1 VFETSTGQLI
11 NPSKCSILFSD
22 SCSEVNQS
30 TVRSTLGV
38 VQQEFDAK
46 YLGLPTPDGRMHKG
60 RFQNLQARLSKRLIE
75 YGGSLLAQSAREI
88 LIKSIAQAISIYVMG
103 VFKLPMGIR
112 DDLTRLIRDY
122 WWGSKNGKRKI
133 HWVNWQQLPRPK
145 EQGVWASV
153 ICGYLTMR
161 S

>member
-1 VFETSTGQLI
+1 
-11 NPSKCSILFSD
+11 
-22 SCSEVNQS
+22 
-30 TVRSTLGV
+30 VRSTLGV

-75 YGGSLLAQSAREI
+75 YGDSLLAQSAREI
-88 LIKSIAQAISIYVMG
+88 LIKSIAQAIPIYVMG
-103 VFKLPMGIR
+103 VFKLPMGIC

-133 HWVNWQQLPRPK
+133 HWVNWQQLLRPK

-153 ICGYLTMR
+153 ICGYLTRR